1 MALKSPDGSIFG
13 ENVLILKM
21 GLHMQSALCNY
32 ILTMEA
38 TTIGILD
45 RGHNTKIIVTS
56 TVLSTGLLILGL
68 TLLLYVRKNQQQIYG
83 ELKPGQK
90 EDLELPLFDLAA
102 VVCATKNF
110 SNNNKLGEANFVFRV
125 NFFNFGLQTFSQ
137 SQCSK
142 NGARRLGRPP
152 RRVGSFS
159 GAEQGGRSSRN
170 LTASA
175 SSVLCECKLS
185 CLLQMSS
192 NSIAVRL
199 YP

>member
-1 MALKSPDGSIFG
+1 MALKFIFTAIVFFN
-13 ENVLILKM
+13 EQ

-32 ILTMEA
+32 ILIMEA
-38 TTIGILD
+38 TTIGIPAIYYPTLFSMLHASVVFSTSVD
-45 RGHNTKIIVTS
+45 GKIKIWLYDSFEGSAVPNWLIV
-56 TVLSTGLLILGL
+56 LMF
-68 TLLLYVRKNQQQIYG
+68 KG

-110 SNNNKLGEANFVFRV
+110 SNNNELGEANFAFRV

-137 SQCSK
+137 SQ
-142 NGARRLGRPP
+142 RLGGPP
-152 RRVGSFS
+152 RWVGSFS

-175 SSVLCECKLS
+175 SSVLCECTLS
-185 CLLQMSS
+185 CLFQMYSKG
-192 NSIAVRL
+192 IAVRL
-199 YP
+199 YT